1 MVKKLSKLIELIN
14 AIKQDDNVIR
24 FKELENLID
33 ADENL
38 KSEYIKLIDLQ
49 KVMVQDD
56 ARSSNKLEQSK
67 IQYNEQLDKV
77 MNHLLMGEYLDTVE
91 VVNNDLQMIKSII
104 LNEISADFE

>member
-49 KVMVQDD
+49 KVMVQDE